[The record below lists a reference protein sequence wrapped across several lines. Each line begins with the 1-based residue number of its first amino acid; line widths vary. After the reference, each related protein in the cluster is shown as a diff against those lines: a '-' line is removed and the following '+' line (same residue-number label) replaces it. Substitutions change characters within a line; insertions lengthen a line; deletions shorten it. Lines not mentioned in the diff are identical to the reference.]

1 MGYWGHVDCKTWCHD
16 TSSRISPL
24 ISKDLVHPVINFCFW
39 RGKYFISCLLDSVI
53 VKFNLIYSSHVQP
66 WKGKNLSLIIFLFL
80 PLSSV
85 PRWNEK
91 EREAER
97 AITGLYE
104 VYFFLILLRSMLT
117 FLLSLWFFL
126 IILILWFQNL
136 GQTPFHLEFPLLLFH
151 IVDVFELCISHK
163 I

>member
-66 WKGKNLSLIIFLFL
+66 SKGKNLSLIIFLFSSSIFSPKMEWERKRSRTSYHW
-80 PLSSV
+80 PLWSVLFFNFVKIYADISSQFV
-85 PRWNEK
+85 VFLNYPYSLIPKSGSNTISSRIPFV
-91 EREAER
+91 
-97 AITGLYE
+97 AIPHCWCIWALY
-104 VYFFLILLRSMLT
+104 FS
-117 FLLSLWFFL
+117 
-126 IILILWFQNL
+126 
-136 GQTPFHLEFPLLLFH
+136 
-151 IVDVFELCISHK
+151 
-163 I
+163 